1 MIFYILSAIFF
12 LGALASLGAWATMR
26 PRASSAAVEA
36 TLSRI
41 VRDEERGEEYAEY
54 TFSLDGERRTVTSHI
69 LFCEEGETVP
79 LLYDRESGMLAS
91 RRTAGVFLLA
101 AAGFCA
107 VGALVLVLPRLF

>member
-12 LGALASLGAWATMR
+12 LGAAASLGAWVTMR
-26 PRASSAAVEA
+26 PRASGAAVEA
-36 TLSRI
+36 TLTRI
-41 VRDEERGEEYAEY
+41 VRDEARGEEYAEY
-54 TFSLDGERRTVTSHI
+54 TFSLDGGRRTVTSHI

-79 LLYDRESGMLAS
+79 LFYDRENGMLAS